1 MVVIGIWLA
10 LSAQRRSCRAPY
22 RLLVARARL
31 LWRDNAHKFLS
42 CAGCAIV
49 LAGIITALA

>member
-42 CAGCAIV
+42 FAGCAIV